1 MSSPQVSYFKSVKEK
16 KGEAILLS
24 SFLHD
29 IKEGRWKK
37 SVEEIRAEEN
47 DEIKRGLK
55 QLLPIVTI
63 AGTFFGARK
72 PENLQQHS
80 GFICIDIDKK
90 DNEQVENLIEI
101 IKKDKYSY
109 ASFLSVGGKGI
120 AVVVKVKPE
129 KHQESFIWLQSY
141 YWETYNIKVDPS
153 QQNTNS
159 PRYVSYDPNI
169 AICEGSSVSSFRNKK
184 AKVYSGPIKVI
195 NNEELADVV
204 QKICRAGIS
213 IAEEYFDYRDIGFSL
228 AEGFGESGRSA
239 FHQICA
245 MSSKYSESHAT
256 KLYNEALK
264 RNGAITIATFFW
276 HVKNAGIPL
285 PKNNVDLV
293 NKIAAHK
300 QAKTSKEDVVALLQN
315 EDHLDI
321 KTAEDLA
328 TNIFENES
336 VSIEGDRVD
345 KNISPLVHFIKANY
359 PGLHKNAITR
369 KFHWFKGEFKEQDFN
384 SLYLKARSL
393 ISKEITKDLIET
405 VLNTDMIPSLNP
417 IAEYIEKNK
426 HRNTN
431 GNIDKLC
438 ETIISPTEGKD
449 TYIYKWVWSLIAA
462 HLGYPIRSVLVLI
475 GDQKTGKTHWFE
487 HLLPEEIRMYC
498 ANKSIDPGKD
508 FQILMTQKL
517 IIVDDEVGGMTNSD
531 IRFFKDL
538 TSKNFF
544 SVRAPYGRH
553 NEDLKRL
560 AVLCGTSNDDRIIN
574 DHTGNTR
581 ILPIREVKI
590 DRELYNSINK
600 DDLFMEAYYDVIN
613 GAQWELTR
621 EEQEILNQDSQAH
634 SVANVEQEML
644 HKFFGIPE
652 GLYGVEELLF
662 SEIKSEIEQAT
673 GQRLHRNRLSEA
685 LRSTFGNPPYK
696 DGYQYFRVKRK

>member
-1 MSSPQVSYFKSVKEK
+1 MSTPQVTYFKTVKEK
-16 KGEAILLS
+16 KGDNILLS
-24 SFLHD
+24 SFLND
-29 IKEGRWKK
+29 VKEGKWKK
-37 SVEEIRAEEN
+37 VVEEIRQEE
-47 DEIKRGLK
+47 DTEIKKGMK
-55 QLLPIVTI
+55 QLLPIITV

-90 DNEQVENLIEI
+90 DNEHVENLEDI

-109 ASFLSVGGKGI
+109 ASFLSVGGKGM
-120 AVVVKVKPE
+120 AVIVKVKPE
-129 KHQESFIWLQSY
+129 KHQESFVWLQSY
-141 YWETYNIKVDPS
+141 YWETYGIKVDPS

-159 PRYVSYDPNI
+159 PRYVSYDPNLSI
-169 AICEGSSVSSFRNKK
+169 VETSSVSLFRIKK
-184 AKVYSGPIKVI
+184 PKKYVGPIKVI
-195 NNEELADVV
+195 NNEELAEVV
-204 QKICRAGIS
+204 YKICRAGIS
-213 IAEEYFDYRDIGFSL
+213 LAEEYFDYRDIGFAL

-245 MSSKYSESHAT
+245 VSSKYSESHAT

-264 RNGAITIATFFW
+264 RTGGISVATFFW

-300 QAKTSKEDVVALLQN
+300 QAKTSKEDVVTLLQD

-328 TNIFENES
+328 TNIFENEN
-336 VSIEGDRVD
+336 VSIEGEKVD

-369 KFHWFKGEFKEQDFN
+369 KFHWFKGEFTEMDFN
-384 SLYLKARSL
+384 SLYLKARSI
-393 ISKEITKDLIET
+393 ISKEITKDLVET
-405 VLNTDMIPSLNP
+405 VLNTEMIPVLNP
-417 IAEYIEKNK
+417 ITEYIEKNK
-426 HRNTN
+426 HRKTS
-431 GNIDKLC
+431 GNIDLLC
-438 ETIISPTEGKD
+438 ESIISPTEGKD
-449 TYIYKWVWSLIAA
+449 IYIYKWVWSLIASY
-462 HLGYPIRSVLVLI
+462 LGNPIRSVLVLI
-475 GDQKTGKTHWFE
+475 GPQKTGKTYFFE
-487 HLLPEEIRMYC
+487 HLLPEEIRKYC

-544 SVRAPYGRH
+544 SIRAPYGRH

-621 EEQEILNQDSQAH
+621 EEQEILDKDSQAH
-634 SVANVEQEML
+634 SVANIEQEML
-644 HKFFGIPE
+644 HKFFAIPE
-652 GLYGVEELLF
+652 GLYGSEELLF
-662 SEIKSEIEQAT
+662 SEIKSEIEQSS

-685 LRSTFGNPPYK
+685 LRAMFGNPPYK